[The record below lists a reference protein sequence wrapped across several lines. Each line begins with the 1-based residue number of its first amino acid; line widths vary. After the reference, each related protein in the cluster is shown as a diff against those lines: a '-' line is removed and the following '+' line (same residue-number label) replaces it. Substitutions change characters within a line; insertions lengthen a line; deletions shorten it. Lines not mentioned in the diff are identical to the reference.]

1 MRETALLC
9 IGCAFNLCFAAFKLA
24 MGILFASPWHGAIG
38 VYYTVLGGMRIMLIR
53 NRFKAGRMPTP
64 TQRLLQEYRG
74 YKACGGMMLIL
85 NVGITGIV
93 TQITRHSESF
103 HYPIWVIGIF
113 AIYALMNLNLTFF
126 NFIRFRKSAGPN
138 RSAVKILSFCM
149 ALVSV
154 LSLQTAMFAQFGQS
168 FAHGAA
174 MNISLSCIICLSMIG
189 FAAFMLLKAT
199 HSIETLEKEIQ
210 EG

>member
-1 MRETALLC
+1 MGHWDFCDLC
-9 IGCAFNLCFAAFKLA
+9 ADEFD
-24 MGILFASPWHGAIG
+24 
-38 VYYTVLGGMRIMLIR
+38 
-53 NRFKAGRMPTP
+53 
-64 TQRLLQEYRG
+64 
-74 YKACGGMMLIL
+74 
-85 NVGITGIV
+85 
-93 TQITRHSESF
+93 
-103 HYPIWVIGIF
+103 
-113 AIYALMNLNLTFF
+113 LTFF